1 MPEVVLAG
9 DLRVSAV
16 VKVPGDDH
24 ARRVEDDKRDER
36 RLRAAG
42 RAYGV
47 FLGLRD
53 DETAVRG
60 YRSGEAEHEGAIL
73 PTLPAASAFA
83 PSPPSSTSRTRSVR
97 KMVGI
102 IR

>member
-9 DLRVSAV
+9 ALRVSAV
-16 VKVPGDDH
+16 VEVPGDDH

-53 DETAVRG
+53 DGTAVRG

-73 PTLPAASAFA
+73 LILPGCLRIRTLAAVFDLAYA
-83 PSPPSSTSRTRSVR
+83 LGA